1 MGTVARLF
9 GIAGLLAGLLQP
21 GCSSGQSA
29 GLEVPVPDAGAGADS
44 PTNTGRRIVPQ
55 DVLQVTVF
63 EAPELTRAVRVS
75 EAGDISLPLLG
86 LVKAA
91 GGTPRELEAVLAAG
105 LRTYMHEPHVSV
117 AVTEPAEEPV
127 YVLGEVNQPGAF
139 TSSTGD
145 GITVLRALSLARGFS
160 QAAAASRTVVIR
172 SGPGGQ
178 REQVPVDLEEMLRGR
193 SPDLALRPNDVLYVP
208 KNSQKAVV
216 AGVVDA
222 LLRVVTFRTVF

>member
-1 MGTVARLF
+1 M
-9 GIAGLLAGLLQP
+9 
-21 GCSSGQSA
+21 
-29 GLEVPVPDAGAGADS
+29 
-44 PTNTGRRIVPQ
+44 
-55 DVLQVTVF
+55 
-63 EAPELTRAVRVS
+63 
-75 EAGDISLPLLG
+75 
-86 LVKAA
+86 
-91 GGTPRELEAVLAAG
+91 
-105 LRTYMHEPHVSV
+105 
-117 AVTEPAEEPV
+117 EPV

-139 TSSTGD
+139 SSSAGD

-193 SPDLALRPNDVLYVP
+193 APDLALRPNDVLYVP